1 MTSAEVPAL
10 VSTVPERCRVCYTC
24 VRECPAKAIRI
35 DRGQAQ
41 VIHERCIGCGHCVS
55 VCSQDAKQVLR
66 CTDRVRRM
74 LERGTPVAVVMAP
87 SFPAEFT
94 ELSDLELVGRLRARG
109 FALVCE
115 VASGADWVAAAYRE
129 LMEQHP
135 GERFIATTCPA
146 VTHYVRQFLPEAVP
160 ALAPIVSPMIATARE
175 LRARADGRLRVVF
188 AGPCIAKKAEAM
200 EPEMRGEIDC
210 AVTFTELR
218 ELLAELPPELDVV
231 PSEFDPPHA
240 GLGAL
245 FPIARGLM
253 QAAGISE
260 DILEGRVVATDG
272 NHEFVEALQAFAH
285 DGLDV
290 SLLEVLC
297 CNGCIMGPGYSC
309 DTTRFTRLNAVVA
322 SARSAFERRGG
333 RPPVPR
339 AAPATLDLGRS
350 FEPKDRR
357 EPPPTDGEIERIM
370 RGMGK
375 QHPGDELDCGACGY
389 ATCRAHAEAIHK
401 GLAEREMCLPHTIK
415 QLEDAVSSLALSND
429 ELASTQQA
437 LMHSE
442 RLASMGQLA
451 AGIAHEVNNPLGVVL
466 LYAHLLLEQVP
477 EGSPYREDL
486 VMIVEQ
492 TDRCRRIVSGLL
504 DFSRQNKGSV
514 ETVDLRTVVDRGMK
528 VLQPP
533 AGVEVSVEHRA
544 DEPQL
549 EADADQ
555 LMQVL
560 TNLVSNAYGAMPEGG
575 TLEVVT
581 DLDELDVFLHVS
593 DSGTGIEPRHRK
605 NLFEPF
611 FTTKPPG
618 RGTGLGLAVT
628 YGIVKMHRGD
638 ISFRTQHD
646 PAEGPTGTTF
656 TVRFPRRSDPRDVA
670 S

>member
-1 MTSAEVPAL
+1 MAADVPAL

-74 LERGTPVAVVMAP
+74 LERDTPVAVVLAP

-94 ELSDLELVGRLRARG
+94 DMSDLELVGRLRARG
-109 FALVCE
+109 FATVSE

-129 LMEQHP
+129 LMEARP
-135 GERFIATTCPA
+135 EERFIATTCPA

-160 ALAPIVSPMIATARE
+160 ALAPIVSPMVAS
-175 LRARADGRLRVVF
+175 ARALRQEHEGRLRVIF

-200 EPEMRGEIDC
+200 EPELRGELDC
-210 AVTFTELR
+210 AVTFSELR
-218 ELLAELPPELDVV
+218 ELLDDLPADLEVE

-297 CNGCIMGPGYSC
+297 CSGCIMGPGYTC
-309 DTTRFTRLNAVVA
+309 DASRFQRLNAVVS
-322 SARSAFERRGG
+322 SARRAFERRGG

-339 AAPATLDLGRS
+339 AAPPALDLARS
-350 FEPKDRR
+350 FSPKDRR
-357 EPPPTDGEIERIM
+357 EPPPSVEEIGSIL

-375 QHPGDELDCGACGY
+375 NEAADELDCGACGY
-389 ATCRAHAEAIHK
+389 PTCRAHAEAIHK
-401 GLAEREMCLPHTIK
+401 GLAEREMCLPHTIDK
-415 QLEDAVSSLALSND
+415 LKSAVQDLALSNE

-477 EGSPYREDL
+477 EGSAYREDL

-504 DFSRQNKGSV
+504 DFSRQNKGTV
-514 ETVDLRTVVDRGMK
+514 EAVDLREVVDRGMK

-533 AGVEVSVEHRA
+533 AGVTVHVEHLA
-544 DEPQL
+544 GEPEL

-560 TNLVSNAYGAMPEGG
+560 TNLVSNAYGAMPGG
-575 TLEVVT
+575 GVLTVHT
-581 DLDELDVFLHVS
+581 DKDELDVFLKVT
-593 DSGTGIEPRHRK
+593 DTGTGIQPEHRK

-638 ISFRTQHD
+638 ISFHTRHD

-670 S
+670 G